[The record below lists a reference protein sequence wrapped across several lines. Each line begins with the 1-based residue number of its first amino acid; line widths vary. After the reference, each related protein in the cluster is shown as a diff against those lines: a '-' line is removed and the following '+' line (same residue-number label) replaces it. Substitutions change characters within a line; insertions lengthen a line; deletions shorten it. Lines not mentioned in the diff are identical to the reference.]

1 MVRCCGIVINTAFFI
16 SSFKGGQPPAGAK
29 STCWTD
35 VLCALS
41 IRRGRAAGHS
51 APRKKREGT
60 LEMSSLFKLGGLFES
75 IFLYFDVGR
84 CRPQGCRAAE
94 RFRDAG
100 RGGEKRNGRRLPS
113 AGIKSVVAKPDFAT
127 TWKGR
132 LKSIFLNGEKCRPQ
146 GGSPTASPAQRV
158 AVGKE
163 EQGSGRMT
171 SFLPLA

>member
-41 IRRGRAAGHS
+41 IRRGRAAGHR

-94 RFRDAG
+94 RSGMRVAE
-100 RGGEKRNGRRLPS
+100 EKRETG
-113 AGIKSVVAKPDFAT
+113 G
-127 TWKGR
+127 G
-132 LKSIFLNGEKCRPQ
+132 FLSR
-146 GGSPTASPAQRV
+146 A
-158 AVGKE
+158 
-163 EQGSGRMT
+163 
-171 SFLPLA
+171 